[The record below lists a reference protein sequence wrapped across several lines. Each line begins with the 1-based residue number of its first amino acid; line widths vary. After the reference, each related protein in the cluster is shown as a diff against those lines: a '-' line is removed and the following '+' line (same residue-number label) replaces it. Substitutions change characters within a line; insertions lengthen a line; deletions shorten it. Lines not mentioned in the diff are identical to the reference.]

1 MQGVWLGSLD
11 AVMVPAQPCI
21 SSEFLSDP
29 LVFATFQIG
38 RAFTVTLILDYDAGN
53 LGSVKRACTEVGL
66 QAEFSAHPDALA
78 QAERIIF
85 PGVGA
90 AGSAMRSLR
99 ERGLDTALKNAIA
112 KGTPLLGICLGM
124 QVSLDYSEEN
134 DTPTL
139 GLLGGRVQRFKLNQ
153 PELKIPHMGWNGV
166 KVQQSHPVLAGI
178 EPGDEFY
185 FVHGYYPMPTAPEH
199 VLTLTEY
206 EGDFV
211 SALGKNNYIGTQFHP
226 EKSGRVG
233 LRLFENFARWDG
245 VWQGAA
251 SPAGGANAQ

>member
-1 MQGVWLGSLD
+1 
-11 AVMVPAQPCI
+11 MVPAQPCI

-29 LVFATFQIG
+29 LVFATFQNE

-53 LGSVKRACTEVGL
+53 LGSVKRACSEVGL

-153 PELKIPHMGWNGV
+153 PELKIPHMGWNEV

>member
-1 MQGVWLGSLD
+1 MGSLV
-11 AVMVPAQPCI
+11 AVMVPVRPCI

-29 LVFATFQIG
+29 LVFSTFQIG

-53 LGSVKRACTEVGL
+53 LGSVKRACSEVGL

-153 PELKIPHMGWNGV
+153 PELKIPHMGWNEV

-185 FVHGYYPMPTAPEH
+185 FVHGYYPMPTTPEH

>member
-1 MQGVWLGSLD
+1 M
-11 AVMVPAQPCI
+11 
-21 SSEFLSDP
+21 
-29 LVFATFQIG
+29 
-38 RAFTVTLILDYDAGN
+38 TLILDYDAGN
-53 LGSVKRACTEVGL
+53 LGSVKRACSEVGL

-153 PELKIPHMGWNGV
+153 PELKIPHMGWNEV

-206 EGDFV
+206 EGNFV

>member
-1 MQGVWLGSLD
+1 
-11 AVMVPAQPCI
+11 MVPAQPCI

-29 LVFATFQIG
+29 LVFAAFQIG

-53 LGSVKRACTEVGL
+53 LGSVKRACSEVGL
-66 QAEFSAHPDALA
+66 QAEFAAHPDALE

-124 QVSLDYSEEN
+124 QVSLDHSEEN

-139 GLLGGRVQRFKLNQ
+139 GLLGGRVQRFKLNR
-153 PELKIPHMGWNGV
+153 PELKIPHMGWNEV

-211 SALGKNNYIGTQFHP
+211 SAVGKNNYIGTQFHP
-226 EKSGRVG
+226 EKSGQVG

-245 VWQGAA
+245 VWQSSAL
-251 SPAGGANAQ
+251 PEGGSNAQ